1 MWIWRRS
8 SEAVLPLAAQASA
21 ARQISSSAANADGCT
36 WRQGDESSERTDYH
50 HDPCGSMQRWVDESR
65 PPIAACSAFFGTLRV
80 IQCVHFFRSRAL
92 RPQRVLVTALSK
104 HAPKLK
110 GLIYRKENGSL
121 MV

>member
-1 MWIWRRS
+1 MQM
-8 SEAVLPLAAQASA
+8 AAPGGKEMSRVN
-21 ARQISSSAANADGCT
+21 ARIITMIRAG
-36 WRQGDESSERTDYH
+36 
-50 HDPCGSMQRWVDESR
+50 
-65 PPIAACSAFFGTLRV
+65 ACSDGWTRVVHPFFGTLRV